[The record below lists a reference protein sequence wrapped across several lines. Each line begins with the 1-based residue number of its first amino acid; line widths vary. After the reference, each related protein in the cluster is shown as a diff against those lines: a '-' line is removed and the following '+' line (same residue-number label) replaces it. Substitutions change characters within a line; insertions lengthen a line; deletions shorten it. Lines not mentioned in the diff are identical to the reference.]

1 MHENLADPRLITM
14 TADDEQ
20 LRTAVSEANIPLLLL
35 VLAQFTGEQK
45 WLREPYRP
53 TRTIALYDNDDG
65 GLPVG
70 RQDEIRDAAL
80 DAIRRWRDGELDLP
94 GPPSGQKLVD
104 MMSTS
109 LGEQVP
115 PEYAESMAE
124 EAGFIERPGTS
135 WTGDRPTK
143 ADTLNVVIIG
153 AGPSGIATAVALRRL
168 GIPFTIVERS
178 ESIGGV
184 WAHNDYPG
192 AGVDTPAHIYS
203 FSFAPRRGW
212 SQFYAKQP
220 EIKAYF
226 DGVADQFGIADEIRF
241 STEVLQCRWNED
253 AKSWDVEVGTRN
265 GTTEHLRA
273 SVVISCVGVLTRP
286 SIPQIAGIEQFR
298 GPVFHTSRW
307 DHSLDLTGKRVAVI
321 GTGATSMQLV
331 PAIVDAAAKVLVF
344 QRSPQWMAPNPNY
357 KRPTSAGVLLM
368 MEQVPYYAAFYRLRQ
383 IWQFQDKLLPSLRR
397 DPDWPH
403 KDRSVNAENDKT
415 RIFFT
420 DYITKK
426 LGDRTDLLDK
436 VLPTYPPYGKRI
448 LMDNDWIETITRDDV
463 TLVTDAVAGV
473 DVDRITTAS
482 GDTYGVDVIVLA
494 TGFQSSKMLQPMD
507 VRGRSG
513 TVLREVWHDDD
524 PFAYLG
530 VAVPEFPNF
539 FMVGGPHTAGGHGGS
554 AIFSAEVSISY
565 ISQLLMRM
573 AAEDLD
579 SVEVRADVTQKY
591 NEMVDD
597 EHEKLIWTHPGMTV
611 WYKNA
616 RGRVVANMPW
626 RGVDFWS
633 MCREPDLADYLVEKH
648 S

>member
-1 MHENLADPRLITM
+1 MDDNLADPALITM

-20 LRTAVSEANIPLLLL
+20 LRTALSEANIPLLLL

-45 WLREPYRP
+45 WLSEPYRP

-65 GLPVG
+65 GLPPE
-70 RQDEIRDAAL
+70 RQAEIRDAAYE
-80 DAIRRWRDGELDLP
+80 AIRRWRDGDIELAP
-94 GPPSGQKLVD
+94 APSGQRLVD
-104 MMSTS
+104 MISTS

-135 WTGDRPTK
+135 WVEERPAS
-143 ADTLNVVIIG
+143 ADDLHVVIIG
-153 AGPSGIATAVALRRL
+153 AGPSGIGTAISLRRL
-168 GIPFTIVERS
+168 GIPFTILERNETS
-178 ESIGGV
+178 GGV

-212 SQFYAKQP
+212 SRFYAKQP
-220 EIKAYF
+220 EIKGYF
-226 DGVADQFGIADEIRF
+226 DEVADRFGVAEEVRFG
-241 STEVLQCRWNED
+241 TEVMQCQWD
-253 AKSWDVEVGTRN
+253 DVAKKWDVEVATPDGTR
-265 GTTEHLRA
+265 EHLQVP
-273 SVVISCVGVLTRP
+273 VVISCVGVLTRP
-286 SIPQIAGIEQFR
+286 SIPRIEGLEQFR
-298 GPVFHTSRW
+298 GPVFHSSRW
-307 DHSLDLTGKRVAVI
+307 DHSLDLAGKKVAVI

-331 PAIVDAAAKVLVF
+331 PTIADDAAEVLVF
-344 QRSPQWMAPNPNY
+344 QRSPQWIAPNPNY
-357 KRPTSAGVLLM
+357 KRATSEGVLVM

-420 DYITKK
+420 NYITKK
-426 LGDRTDLLDK
+426 LGDRADLLEK

-448 LMDNDWIETITRDDV
+448 LMDNDWIETIKRDDV

-473 DVDRITTAS
+473 DEDRIVTAP
-482 GDTYGVDVIVLA
+482 GEAYKADVIVLA

-507 VRGRSG
+507 IRGRG
-513 TVLREVWHDDD
+513 GAVLREVWQDDD

-530 VAVPEFPNF
+530 VTVPEFPNF

-565 ISQLLMRM
+565 ITQLLMRM
-573 AAEDLD
+573 ASENLD
-579 SVEVRADVTQKY
+579 SVEVRADVTEKY
-591 NEMVDD
+591 NEMVDN

-616 RGRVVANMPW
+616 RGRVIANMPW
-626 RGVDFWS
+626 RGVDFWA
-633 MCREPDLADYLVEKH
+633 MCREPDLADYVIEKR